1 MRTAKLVEMI
11 KEIGKKRSEETS
23 HRYRRTKTH
32 LSMAGRYNRGLQLA
46 QEEEEQEK
54 NPGKTM
60 TGQPANTIEM
70 KPVAHTTKLDR

>member
-11 KEIGKKRSEETS
+11 KEIGKKRIDETS
-23 HRYRRTKTH
+23 RRYRRTKTH

-46 QEEEEQEK
+46 QEEEKQEK

-60 TGQPANTIEM
+60 TGSNADEIIEPVLKTI
-70 KPVAHTTKLDR
+70 KQDR

>member
-11 KEIGKKRSEETS
+11 KKIGKKRIEETS

-46 QEEEEQEK
+46 QEEEK
-54 NPGKTM
+54 TGKTM
-60 TGQPANTIEM
+60 TGSDADEIIEPVLKTI
-70 KPVAHTTKLDR
+70 KQDR

>member
-1 MRTAKLVEMI
+1 MRTTKLVEMI
-11 KEIGKKRSEETS
+11 KEIGKKRIDETS

-32 LSMAGRYNRGLQLA
+32 LSMVGRYNRGTQLA
-46 QEEEEQEK
+46 QEEEQEK

-70 KPVAHTTKLDR
+70 KPVAYTTKLDR

>member
-11 KEIGKKRSEETS
+11 KEIGKKRIEETS
-23 HRYRRTKTH
+23 RRYRRTKTH

-46 QEEEEQEK
+46 QEEEQEK